1 MAHSSLPLMKQNIF
15 RRTLAVV
22 RDLWLTVG
30 ITLLCLVGLEVIAR
44 GGFFV
49 RDILGVGTVAQA
61 IGEAPGADV
70 YRNQNWAEEYWREF
84 NETNSTRY
92 VEWHSYVY
100 WRRKPYEGK
109 YIRINS
115 EGIRQTWN
123 TLSTPLSGQSKVFM
137 FGGSALWGTGA
148 RDEFTIP
155 SLVSKKLNANNVNV
169 RVTNFGEGGYVSTQE
184 MIALMVELQKN
195 NIPDLVIFYDGANDS
210 FSAFQQG
217 IAGIP
222 ENEFNRA
229 AEFNQF
235 NWRRGLL
242 ENLAIYRIPRG
253 ISLLF
258 PPSKNLTLSNS
269 ELATKALDAYS
280 KNIEL
285 VESWSREYG
294 FQTIY
299 LWQPMIYSKK
309 NLSDWEKGQLN
320 RLGERDF
327 FEQVTRALAR
337 QTSLQSR
344 KNFFDLSNVFDD
356 QSSTVFIDNFHISEE
371 GNELASRMILQI
383 LPPITRRNAGFTGSK

>member
-1 MAHSSLPLMKQNIF
+1 MAHSSMSFMKRNIF
-15 RRTLAVV
+15 RRASAVV
-22 RDLWLTVG
+22 RELWLILG
-30 ITLLCLVGLEVIAR
+30 ITLLCLVGLEAIAR
-44 GGFFV
+44 GFFFA
-49 RDILGVGTVAQA
+49 RDILGVGRVAQV

-70 YRNQNWAEEYWREF
+70 YSNQDWANEYWREF

-92 VEWHSYVY
+92 VEWHSYIY
-100 WRRKPYEGK
+100 WRRKPFEGK
-109 YIRINS
+109 YINVNQD
-115 EGIRQTWN
+115 GIRRTWN
-123 TLSTPLSGQSKVFM
+123 SSATTLSAPSKVFM

-155 SLVSKKLNANNVNV
+155 SLVSKKLNAKNVNV

-217 IAGIP
+217 ITGIP
-222 ENEFNRA
+222 ENEFNRV

-253 ISLLF
+253 ISLMF
-258 PPSKNLTLSNS
+258 PPSRNS
-269 ELATKALDAYS
+269 ASPNSDLANNVFDTYS

-285 VESWSREYG
+285 VESLSREYG

-309 NLSDWEKGQLN
+309 NLSAWEKEQLN
-320 RLGERDF
+320 RFGEQNF
-327 FEQVTRALAR
+327 FGRVSQSLVRNS
-337 QTSLQSR
+337 SLQSH
-344 KNFFDLSNVFDD
+344 KNFFDLSDVFAD
-356 QSSTVFIDNFHISEE
+356 QTSTIFIDNFHISEQ
-371 GNELASRMILQI
+371 GNDRISDTILQM
-383 LPPITRRNAGFTGSK
+383 LPTFTTRKSRSGSN